1 MKGFA
6 KIVLFST
13 VMLSMTLFSCQKFNE
28 YPVEP
33 HITFKKFTLLVDSVY
48 KPDEDTTVLISNRG
62 VLSFSFTDGDGDLGL
77 MDWDTLPPFDK
88 NSPYYYNI
96 VVKYY
101 EKRNGVFE
109 QVTHINPDGSIDTI
123 NFNGRLPYLTPTG
136 VHKAIT
142 GIIEDTLL
150 INNPTSTYDTIKF
163 KFYIYDRALNKS
175 NEEETPEI
183 IVLK

>member
-1 MKGFA
+1 MTRFA

-13 VMLSMTLFSCQKFNE
+13 AVFSMALFSCQKFNE

-33 HITFKKFTLLVDSVY
+33 HITFEKFTLLLDSVY
-48 KPDEDTTVLISNRG
+48 DPVHDTVVLITNKG
-62 VLSFSFTDGDGDLGL
+62 VLSFKYTDGDGDLGL
-77 MDWDTLPPFDK
+77 TDMDTLPPFDK
-88 NSPYYYNI
+88 GSPYYYNI
-96 VVKYY
+96 IVKYY
-101 EKRNGVFE
+101 EKRNGVFQ
-109 QVTHINPDGSIDTI
+109 QVPRINPDGTVDTI

-150 INNPTSTYDTIKF
+150 VNNPASSFDTIKF
-163 KFYIYDRALNKS
+163 KFYIYDRALHKS

-183 IVLK
+183 IVIK